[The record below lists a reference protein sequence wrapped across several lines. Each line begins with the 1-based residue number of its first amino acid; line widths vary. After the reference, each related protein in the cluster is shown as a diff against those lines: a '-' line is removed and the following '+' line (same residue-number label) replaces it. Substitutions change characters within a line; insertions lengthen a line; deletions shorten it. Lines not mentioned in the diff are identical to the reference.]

1 MVYLFKTRRPIR
13 GNHVTRVTH
22 PYSPFFP
29 PSHTFTRTCS
39 NMDIRITTE
48 RGSDTITTTVN
59 GRRIER
65 EEKWHITVIEPREAT
80 VIPGPEQE
88 VDQGWSTVERVA
100 AGISVIALVL
110 FGWYALLLI
119 CEGQRAYPEQVWM
132 IVCRSTLART
142 HSA

>member
-1 MVYLFKTRRPIR
+1 
-13 GNHVTRVTH
+13 
-22 PYSPFFP
+22 
-29 PSHTFTRTCS
+29 
-39 NMDIRITTE
+39 MDIRITTE

-65 EEKWHITVIEPREAT
+65 EAKWHITVIEPREAT
-80 VIPGPEQE
+80 VIPGREQE
-88 VDQGWSTVERVA
+88 DDQGWSTVERVA

-119 CEGQRAYPEQVWM
+119 CEGQGAYPKQVWM
-132 IVCRSTLART
+132 IVCRSTVART